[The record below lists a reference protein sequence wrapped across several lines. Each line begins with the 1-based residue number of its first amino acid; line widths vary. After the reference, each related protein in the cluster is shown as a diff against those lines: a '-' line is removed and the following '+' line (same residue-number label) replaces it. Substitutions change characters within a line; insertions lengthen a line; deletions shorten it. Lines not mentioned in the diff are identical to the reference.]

1 MQFTGDQ
8 SILTGVLQTAR
19 TAPDKP
25 ALVVTSARDPNAS
38 STTFGA
44 IVERAGLFAGGLAG
58 AGFRAGDRIVCAAP
72 PSPEFYAFALAM
84 LASRMPVVLIDGSLD
99 RGRLLGALRA
109 ARARAIVSTAGALR
123 RWPLVP
129 PLVRMRRYAVDGA
142 PLGVRAFDELLGGT
156 ADLPQPR
163 ADETPGVISF
173 TSGST
178 GRAKGV
184 VRSHAVLLGQH
195 VGLAE
200 MLPARPEDVDMTCFP
215 AVVLH
220 NLMSGVA
227 TVLPPVDLRRP
238 WAGDPRFVLQAIET
252 WGVTRLSGAPA
263 FIERLADEVVSS
275 DRRPESLRNVVVG
288 GAPVSRRLC
297 ARVLE
302 AFPDA
307 DCVVAYG
314 ATEAEPIAHVGMRDV
329 LDSDGDGLL
338 VGAPAAGREVVLAS
352 FPDRVES
359 ELPSAELDARAGRVG
374 EVLVT
379 GLGVSDDYV
388 GDPDL
393 VSLTKLRESS
403 GRVWHRTGD
412 IARRDDR
419 GRLWLLGRRGQ
430 VVDQGG
436 TPVYP
441 LQLEALV
448 EELPGV
454 SRAALLASPSANGGE
469 LAVVGGDAALTAVRR
484 SLDEL
489 GLAGLPVRRVSSIP
503 MDRRHHSK
511 VDRPELARQL
521 ARGS

>member
-1 MQFTGDQ
+1 MPFTGDQ
-8 SILTGVLQTAR
+8 SIITGVLQTAR

-25 ALVVTSARDPNAS
+25 ALVVTSARDPSAS

-44 IVERAGLFAGGLAG
+44 LVERAGLFAGGLAG
-58 AGFRAGDRIVCAAP
+58 AGFRAGDRILCAAP
-72 PSPEFYAFALAM
+72 PSPDFYAFALAL
-84 LASRMPVVLIDGSLD
+84 LAGRMPVVLIDGSLD
-99 RGRLLGALRA
+99 RRRLLGALRA
-109 ARARAIVSTAGALR
+109 ARARAIVSTAAALR

-142 PLGVRAFDELLGGT
+142 PWGVRAFHELLGDP
-156 ADLPQPR
+156 AELPQPP
-163 ADETPGVISF
+163 ADDTPGVISF

-184 VRSHAVLLGQH
+184 IRTHEVLLGQH
-195 VGLAE
+195 VGIAA
-200 MLPARPEDVDMTCFP
+200 MLPARPDDVDMTCFP

-238 WAGDPRFVLQAIET
+238 WAGDPRTVLEAIET

-263 FIERLADEVVSS
+263 FIERLADEVASS
-275 DRRPESLRNVVVG
+275 DRRAESLRSVVVG

-338 VGAPAAGREVVLAS
+338 VGAPAAGRELMLALL
-352 FPDRVES
+352 PDRVES
-359 ELPSAELDARAGRVG
+359 ELPSGELEARAAREG
-374 EVLVT
+374 EVLVA
-379 GLGVSDDYV
+379 GPGVSDGYA

-393 VSLTKLRESS
+393 ASLTKVRESS

-412 IARRDDR
+412 LARRDDR

-430 VVDQGG
+430 VVDHAG
-436 TPVYP
+436 TAVYP

-454 SRAALLASPSANGGE
+454 SRAALVGSASGNGGA
-469 LAVVGGDAALTAVRR
+469 LAVAGTESALPEVRQR
-484 SLDEL
+484 LEEL
-489 GLAGLPVRRVSSIP
+489 GLAGLPVRRVESIP

-511 VDRPELARQL
+511 IDRPALARQL
-521 ARGS
+521 AGK